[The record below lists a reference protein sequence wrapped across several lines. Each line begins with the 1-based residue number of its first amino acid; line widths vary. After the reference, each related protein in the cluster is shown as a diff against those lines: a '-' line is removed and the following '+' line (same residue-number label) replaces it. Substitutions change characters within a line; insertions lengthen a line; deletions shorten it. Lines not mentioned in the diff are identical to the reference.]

1 MPRDKR
7 NGEITYQNLWDTA
20 KAILTGMFII
30 RINAYMKKHDKSQI
44 KQAYLHLKELK
55 RKEQMKRILYRRKK

>member
-1 MPRDKR
+1 MIKEINKCLETKE

-44 KQAYLHLKELK
+44 NKLIYTS
-55 RKEQMKRILYRRKK
+55 RN